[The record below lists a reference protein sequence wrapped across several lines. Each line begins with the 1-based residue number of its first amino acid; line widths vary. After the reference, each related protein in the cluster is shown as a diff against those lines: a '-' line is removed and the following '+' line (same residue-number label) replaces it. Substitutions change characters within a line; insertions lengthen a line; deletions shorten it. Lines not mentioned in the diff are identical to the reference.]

1 MVELTALLRG
11 TFLKFKLQAEVA
23 VLDHESHKRQRTFG
37 VELYDLIE
45 KQKKDLRAEIETTI
59 EESKSNGNGVTP
71 EDMESVMKVFQTIE
85 NEIAPLLEACR
96 ADVEKLESNTT
107 PLKDILIQ
115 RRKED
120 LGVAVWPIVTSP
132 KWLHETLEEEL
143 RDTLAGAETKENQ
156 TASETASENNKNN
169 NTLAGDLLNAAIKGV
184 AKGTK
189 TTITKA
195 IGRLCPKQREV
206 EACVKVAKKDV
217 AVIKEQK
224 IVKLSEI
231 EELVMTGNTLE
242 CCSSA

>member
-1 MVELTALLRG
+1 MVELTALLKG

-23 VLDHESHKRQRTFG
+23 VLDHESHQRQRTFG
-37 VELYDLIE
+37 IELYDLIE
-45 KQKKDLRAEIETTI
+45 RQKKDLKAEIAKTL
-59 EESKSNGNGVTP
+59 EESKSPDGVTP
-71 EDMESVMKVFQTIE
+71 EDMEGVMKVFQTIE

-96 ADVEKLESNTT
+96 ADVEKLESNATY
-107 PLKDILIQ
+107 LKDVLIQ

-120 LGVAVWPIVTSP
+120 FGVEVWPIVTSP

-143 RDTLAGAETKENQ
+143 MGTLNNAETKEKDN
-156 TASETASENNKNN
+156 AKD
-169 NTLAGDLLNAAIKGV
+169 TLAGDLLNAAIKGV

-195 IGRLCPKQREV
+195 IGKLCPKQREV

-217 AVIKEQK
+217 ASITDKK
-224 IVKLSEI
+224 SVKLSEI
-231 EELVMTGNTLE
+231 EELVLTGNTLE